1 MAPDLPGRRLAGL
14 AARRA
19 QRALAP
25 PARWVV
31 LSGLDTALSAADSV
45 VTSSLARE
53 VVARVVAS
61 PLADDVL
68 QRLVEQTLSSP
79 ETERLV
85 IQTVDRAEVD
95 QLVERVLDGPF
106 LEAAVARVIDS
117 RLTEAAVTQVFGG
130 PLFDVIVERLL
141 ESNGL
146 WVLIDEIAGSP
157 AVTAAISQQ
166 GVSFANQVAGVA
178 RERSRTADDR
188 LERLAAR
195 LTRRVGRSAAGPTPE
210 PASGS

>member
-1 MAPDLPGRRLAGL
+1 MAPELPGRRMAGL

-19 QRALAP
+19 QRALAEP
-25 PARWVV
+25 VRWVV
-31 LSGLDTALSAADSV
+31 LSSLDTALAAADAA

-61 PLADDVL
+61 RLADDML

-95 QLVERVLDGPF
+95 RLVERVLDGP
-106 LEAAVARVIDS
+106 LLDAAVARVVDS
-117 RLTEAAVTQVFGG
+117 RLVEATVTQVFGG
-130 PLFDVIVERLL
+130 PLFDVIVARLL
-141 ESNGL
+141 ESDGL
-146 WVLIDEIAGSP
+146 WVLIDEIAKSP

-166 GVSFANQVAGVA
+166 GVSFANQVAGAA

-195 LTRRVGRSAAGPTPE
+195 LSRRTPRSAAGPSPE
-210 PASGS
+210 PASGP

>member
-1 MAPDLPGRRLAGL
+1 MGPRLPGQRMAGL

-19 QRALAP
+19 QRALAE
-25 PARWVV
+25 PARWIV
-31 LSGLDTALSAADSV
+31 LSGLDTALAVADAA
-45 VTSSLARE
+45 VTSSLTRE

-106 LEAAVARVIDS
+106 LDAAVARVIDS
-117 RLTEAAVTQVFGG
+117 RLLEAAVTQVFDG
-130 PLFDVIVERLL
+130 PLFDVIAARLL
-141 ESNGL
+141 ESDGL
-146 WVLIDEIAGSP
+146 WLLVDEIAGSP
-157 AVTAAISQQ
+157 AVTAAISRQSV
-166 GVSFANQVAGVA
+166 GFANQVAGVA
-178 RERSRTADDR
+178 RDRSRTADDR

-195 LTRRVGRSAAGPTPE
+195 LTRRAPRSRPGSRPE

>member
-1 MAPDLPGRRLAGL
+1 MAPHLPGRRIAGL

-19 QRALAP
+19 QRALAEP
-25 PARWVV
+25 TRWVV
-31 LSGLDTALSAADSV
+31 LSGLDTALAAADAA
-45 VTSSLARE
+45 VTSSLAKE

-68 QRLVEQTLSSP
+68 QRLVAQTLSSP

-85 IQTVDRAEVD
+85 IETVDRAEVD
-95 QLVERVLDGPF
+95 RLVERVLDGPF
-106 LEAAVARVIDS
+106 LDAAVARVIDS
-117 RLTEAAVTQVFGG
+117 RLLEAAVTRVFAG

-141 ESNGL
+141 ESDGL
-146 WVLIDEIAGSP
+146 WVLIDEVAGSP

-166 GVSFANQVAGVA
+166 GVGFANQVAGVA

-195 LTRRVGRSAAGPTPE
+195 LTRRGPRNAAGPSPE
-210 PASGS
+210 PAPGP